1 MNKYIF
7 EINKRLP
14 SFNEYTRQNRANKY
28 AGAEMKKREEDYIYL
43 AIKNQLGNLKIKN
56 PVKVNFLW
64 IEENGKRDLDNICF
78 AKKFILDALVKAKVI
93 ENDNRKYILGFMD
106 NFEYASFSKV
116 IVELEESIN

>member
-1 MNKYIF
+1 MKYIF

-56 PVKVNFLW
+56 PVKVIFLW

-78 AKKFILDALVKAKVI
+78 AKKFILDALVKAGVI
-93 ENDNRKYILGFMD
+93 KNDNRKHITGFVD
-106 NFEYASFSKV
+106 NFEYATFSKV
-116 IVELEESIN
+116 VVELEEI

>member
-1 MNKYIF
+1 MKYIF

-14 SFNEYTRQNRANKY
+14 SFNEYTKKNRANKY
-28 AGAEMKKREEDYIYL
+28 AGAEMKKQEEEFIYL

-56 PVKVNFLW
+56 PVKINFLW
-64 IEENGKRDLDNICF
+64 IEENGKRDLDNISF

-93 ENDNRKYILGFMD
+93 ENDSRKYVAGFVD

-116 IVELEESIN
+116 IVELEEI